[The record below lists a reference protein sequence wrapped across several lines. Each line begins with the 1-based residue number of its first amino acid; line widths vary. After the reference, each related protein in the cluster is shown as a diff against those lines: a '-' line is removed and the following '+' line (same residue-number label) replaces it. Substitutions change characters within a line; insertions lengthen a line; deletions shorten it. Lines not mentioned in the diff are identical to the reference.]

1 MLINL
6 IKKARRQPKPVRDK
20 IAMTIAGAF
29 TFGIFLFWVVNLPA
43 RNMAIMEQKTGDNS
57 SIFANLFDQIGGQVS
72 NIKESINA
80 SSTATSTKEEAEDA
94 MVNDYLATTTLDTPV
109 YNAVASTSINTST
122 STVGAVPVVSEPPR
136 EVRITTVSNSSST
149 VTSTST
155 Y

>member
-20 IAMTIAGAF
+20 IAMTIAGVF
-29 TFGIFLFWVVNLPA
+29 TFGIFVFWVVNFPA

-57 SIFANLFDQIGGQVS
+57 SIFANLFNQIGGQVS

-80 SSTATSTKEEAEDA
+80 SSTATSTKEEAEDV
-94 MVNDYLATTTLDTPV
+94 MVSDYLATTTIDASV
-109 YNAVASTSINTST
+109 YNTDEASTTVNTGT
-122 STVGAVPVVSEPPR
+122 STVVVPVIPEPSR
-136 EVRITTVSNSSST
+136 EIRITTVSNSSST
-149 VTSTST
+149 LTSTST